1 MRSRPSTRATLALAA
16 LVAFT
21 VWITWR
27 AKAIELGEHSQS
39 GPSPLLGKLAP
50 EFGLESLDGR
60 KVSLADYRGR
70 PLVVT
75 FWASWC
81 GPCRLEMP
89 MLAKFYEKTHKS
101 GSDFEILAISI
112 DTTKDA
118 AQEGATSLK
127 IPFPVLLD
135 KDSRVADSYFV
146 EGIPTLFVVDK
157 TRKVIYSSTG
167 FQMGLDFM
175 LAQQLNIK
183 NYSPLIGEKK

>member
-1 MRSRPSTRATLALAA
+1 
-16 LVAFT
+16 
-21 VWITWR
+21 
-27 AKAIELGEHSQS
+27 
-39 GPSPLLGKLAP
+39 
-50 EFGLESLDGR
+50 
-60 KVSLADYRGR
+60 
-70 PLVVT
+70 
-75 FWASWC
+75 
-81 GPCRLEMP
+81 

-157 TRKVIYSSTG
+157 TGKVIYSSTG

-183 NYSPLIGEKK
+183 NYSPVFGDKK